1 MAPNPSRDLQQGD
14 VAERRKRIRQKRVE
28 RRLSS
33 LFRGLEIGDV
43 VPLRRIPRDQVD
55 AFARAQGY
63 RIAWEEAGQ
72 RIRFHVLATPLR
84 RVQATQ
90 VLRAGAVESQRRSH

>member
-14 VAERRKRIRQKRVE
+14 VAERRERIRQKRVQ

-43 VPLRRIPRDQVD
+43 VRLRRIPRDQVD

-72 RIRFHVLATPLR
+72 RIRFHVLDRKSTRLNSSH
-84 RVQATQ
+84 VEISY
-90 VLRAGAVESQRRSH
+90 AVFC